1 MSRELTRRQNNE
13 STLMDEESV
22 MAPISQR
29 GAQEEG
35 GEEQRERAKER
46 KIPARSEVRRAA
58 SHKVTVT
65 EQQRGSRG
73 QKRESRRLRRAK

>member
-22 MAPISQR
+22 MAQISQR

-35 GEEQRERAKER
+35 GEEERETER
-46 KIPARSEVRRAA
+46 RKGNKNPT
-58 SHKVTVT
+58 KVISSKS
-65 EQQRGSRG
+65 G
-73 QKRESRRLRRAK
+73 